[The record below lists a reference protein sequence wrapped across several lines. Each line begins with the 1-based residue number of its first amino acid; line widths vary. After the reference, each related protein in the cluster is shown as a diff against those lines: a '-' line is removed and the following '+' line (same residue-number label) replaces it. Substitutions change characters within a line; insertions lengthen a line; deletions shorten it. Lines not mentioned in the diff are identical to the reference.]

1 MTDSSIVKVL
11 AVDVLGVA
19 IVVILFDLGLGMIRM
34 MAIILVIVLGIMLTP
49 QPIFLAV
56 VVTTIISIALLGWK
70 KGEVKNGS

>member
-1 MTDSSIVKVL
+1 MGHSRRYGEDMNTKYE
-11 AVDVLGVA
+11 
-19 IVVILFDLGLGMIRM
+19 FDLGLGVIRM
-34 MAIILVIVLGIMLTP
+34 MAIILVIVLGIMLTT